1 MKTTKLLLVSAVIY
15 SIIITI
21 IAFEYAS
28 RVGAYNDILEYI
40 EYVPNSDKENELLE
54 KANFFETEYGQ
65 IIFNDITIESEWG
78 QDYLIRRGE
87 E

>member
-1 MKTTKLLLVSAVIY
+1 MKTKLLLISSIIY
-15 SIIITI
+15 GTIITI
-21 IAFEYAS
+21 VAFEYAT
-28 RVGAYNDILEYI
+28 RVGAYNDLLRVI

-65 IIFNDITIESEWG
+65 IIFNDITIESDWG